1 METLHGVLR
10 AIRGEA
16 KPRRDHLKVFRE
28 FMAHLDRAAKRGPR
42 RTVKSAKPKR
52 GRGTK

>member
-16 KPRRDHLKVFRE
+16 KSRRDHLKVFRE
-28 FMAHLDRAAKRGPR
+28 FIAHLDRAAKRGPNR
-42 RTVKSAKPKR
+42 SIKNAKAKKPRAKR
-52 GRGTK
+52 